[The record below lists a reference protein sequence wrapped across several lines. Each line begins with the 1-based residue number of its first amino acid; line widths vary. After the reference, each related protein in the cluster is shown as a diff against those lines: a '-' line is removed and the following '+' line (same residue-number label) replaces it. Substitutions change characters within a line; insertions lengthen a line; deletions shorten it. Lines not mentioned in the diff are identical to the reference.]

1 MNILKKVLIG
11 LAVLV
16 GALLLIGF
24 VLPGTYRVER
34 SVEIKAP
41 ADKVYAEIVD
51 PKAWGKW
58 AVWNRRDP
66 NMKITYSGAASGAG
80 AKWAW
85 ESKTEGTG
93 NMEFVRADPPRALE
107 YKLYFPDFDSTS
119 TGALMLT
126 PSAGGTRVTWTN
138 AGQMGM
144 KPIGGYFALCM
155 DRMIGPDFEAGLA
168 NLKTLA
174 EKN

>member
-1 MNILKKVLIG
+1 MKMLKKVLIG

-24 VLPGTYRVER
+24 ALPGTYQVER
-34 SVEIKAP
+34 SIDIKAP
-41 ADKVYAEIVD
+41 ADQVYARIVD
-51 PKAWGKW
+51 PKAWAAW

-66 NMKITYSGAASGAG
+66 NMKIAYSGAPSGAG

-93 NMEFVRADPPRALE
+93 NMEFVRADPSKALE

-119 TGALMLT
+119 TGALTLA
-126 PSAGGTRVTWTN
+126 PSGGGTRVTWTN
-138 AGQMGM
+138 AGRMGM